1 MKRIITVLVAT
12 LIAPIVLSLW
22 VLSALF
28 VVIGTGFEKLSDFI
42 TENTIDRLGE

>member
-1 MKRIITVLVAT
+1 MKRIITILVAT

>member
-1 MKRIITVLVAT
+1 MKRIIIILVAT
-12 LIAPIVLSLW
+12 LIAPVVLSLW

-28 VVIGTGFEKLSDFI
+28 IMVGTGFEKLSDFI

>member
-1 MKRIITVLVAT
+1 MKRIITILVAT
-12 LIAPIVLSLW
+12 LIAPVVLSLW

-28 VVIGTGFEKLSDFI
+28 IMVGTGFEKLSDFI

>member
-1 MKRIITVLVAT
+1 MKRIIIVSVAT
-12 LIAPIVLSLW
+12 LIAPVVLSLW

-28 VVIGTGFEKLSDFI
+28 IMVGTGFEKLSDFI

>member
-28 VVIGTGFEKLSDFI
+28 VMAGTGFEKLSDFI

>member
-1 MKRIITVLVAT
+1 MKRIITISVAT

-28 VVIGTGFEKLSDFI
+28 VMAGAGFEKLSDFI
-42 TENTIDRLGE
+42 TENTIDKLGE